1 MTPTEVYLFLIH
13 LNPILLIIVGV
24 ILFFAAKFAKII
36 GIVSMILGAVLLVLP
51 YLLRVV

>member
-1 MTPTEVYLFLIH
+1 MNPTEVYQFLIH

-24 ILFFAAKFAKII
+24 VLFFAAKFAKFVGII
-36 GIVSMILGAVLLVLP
+36 AMILGVILLVLP

>member
-1 MTPTEVYLFLIH
+1 MDLNSIYQFLIH

-24 ILFFAAKFAKII
+24 VLFFAAKFAKII
-36 GIVSMILGAVLLVLP
+36 GIVSIILGAVLLVLP